1 MKQPEPMNQEL
12 CPGRPKVGA
21 ASRSPLR
28 LPDLSHRRHI
38 LAIGVLASEADQR
51 LMTPWLKG
59 SGQFRPT
66 LSLQKGG
73 IMGILELV
81 LLALLQLFPQGTDHQ
96 MLKERAVPPVS
107 DPTAPPS
114 MVQGGDFG
122 SEIDPN
128 G

>member
-1 MKQPEPMNQEL
+1 
-12 CPGRPKVGA
+12 
-21 ASRSPLR
+21 
-28 LPDLSHRRHI
+28 
-38 LAIGVLASEADQR
+38 
-51 LMTPWLKG
+51 MTPWLKG